1 MQMFEFLAKHKSD
14 FNRQNDIG
22 MTPLHA
28 ACSGGHAMIVKYI
41 CDHDRSTV
49 DCKDH
54 RGRTPAYFAAQN
66 GEVDILTFLI
76 IYLANFDIANSEG
89 KTPLAIACANG
100 HLEVV
105 KLLLSRKCSLSAA
118 DAMGMLPLHH
128 ACAQGRGDVVTY
140 LCAKETAEGGQ

>member
-1 MQMFEFLAKHKSD
+1 MFEFLYKHKAKID
-14 FNRQNDIG
+14 RPNDIG

-49 DCKDH
+49 NSRDH

-76 IYLANFDIANSEG
+76 IYMADFDIHNIVG
-89 KTPLAIACANG
+89 KTPLSIACGNG
-100 HLEVV
+100 HIDAV
-105 KLLLSRKCSLSAA
+105 KLLLSRKCSLSTA
-118 DAMGMLPLHH
+118 DNMGMLPLHQ
-128 ACAQGRGDVVTY
+128 ACSQGRGDIVGY
-140 LCAKETAEGGQ
+140 LCAKETPDGGK

>member
-1 MQMFEFLAKHKSD
+1 MLCRCILVVQMFEFLYKHKAKID
-14 FNRQNDIG
+14 RPNDIG

-49 DCKDH
+49 NSRDH

-76 IYLANFDIANSEG
+76 IYMADFDIPNIVG
-89 KTPLAIACANG
+89 KW
-100 HLEVV
+100 
-105 KLLLSRKCSLSAA
+105 LSLNLRFLFMVALFNHRSIFKSCFS
-118 DAMGMLPLHH
+118 
-128 ACAQGRGDVVTY
+128 Y
-140 LCAKETAEGGQ
+140 LKFLFL